1 MNKTVLIAVAAVVL
15 IGGGAGAA
23 YYLGYFGSAETEK
36 AETPVEA
43 PAALLSLEP
52 FLTNIGAGGG
62 ERYARVRVQ
71 LAVSPEERVATI
83 EADALLLARLRDV
96 VLTQLSLK
104 SYAELSDPGGKDVFR
119 EELRKKLQ
127 PLVSDATVEEVLF
140 ADFVV
145 Q

>member
-23 YYLGYFGSAETEK
+23 YYLGYFGSAEAEA
-36 AETPVEA
+36 AETPVDA

-52 FLTNIGAGGG
+52 FLTNINEGGG
-62 ERYARVRVQ
+62 ERYARVSVQ
-71 LAVSPEERVATI
+71 LAVSPEEKVAEI

-96 VLTQLSLK
+96 VLTQLSSK
-104 SYAELSDPGGKDVFR
+104 SYTELSDSGGKDVFR
-119 EELRKKLQ
+119 KELREKLQ
-127 PLVSDATVEEVLF
+127 PLVSEATVEEVLF